1 MTPTQGK
8 VLGTHGRN
16 VPEVCPKELCFEM
29 ANPHQEGFG
38 GKTVQRIEH

>member
-8 VLGTHGRN
+8 VLGTHGWN
-16 VPEVCPKELCFEM
+16 VPEVCPKELCFKM

-38 GKTVQRIEH
+38 GKTVQRTEH